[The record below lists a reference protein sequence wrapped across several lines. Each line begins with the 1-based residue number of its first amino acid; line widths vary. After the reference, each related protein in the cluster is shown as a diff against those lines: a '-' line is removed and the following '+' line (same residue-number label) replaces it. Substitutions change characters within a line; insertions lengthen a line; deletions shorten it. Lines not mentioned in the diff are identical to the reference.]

1 MTDQTKPSSEK
12 ITEALQLLEE
22 AAKDKKAELK
32 GLVANKYKNVRDVF
46 FSSEEQVA
54 EALKKAKDASAEKI
68 KEVSGAVD
76 QEVHRN
82 PWPYIGGAAVGA
94 LLLGYIMGKKSS

>member
-1 MTDQTKPSSEK
+1 MTDHAKASSEK
-12 ITEALQLLEE
+12 ISEALQLLEE

-32 GLVANKYKNVRDVF
+32 SLVADKYKNVKDVF
-46 FSSEEQVA
+46 LSGEEQVA
-54 EALKKAKDASAEKI
+54 EALKKAREASTEKI

-94 LLLGYIMGKKSS
+94 LLLGFIMGRKGS